1 MSIFI
6 DILLWGNLLGVILMT
21 LIYILESNSMHLFV
35 KRLKNTT
42 FRIEYIQD
50 ICVIFFMSWYGVVYL
65 IHLGVQLVSEP
76 SCFVYYVI
84 KYKTLN
90 KKIIIPHYFE
100 YKYIEV
106 KHRCWYKGEIYYTRY
121 NKVRERFIR
130 RYVK

>member
-6 DILLWGNLLGVILMT
+6 YTLLCGNLLGVILMT
-21 LIYILESNSMHLFV
+21 LIYILESNSINLFV

-50 ICVIFFMSWYGVVYL
+50 ICVISWYGVVYI
-65 IHLGVQLVSEP
+65 IHLGVQLISES
-76 SCFVYYVI
+76 SCFVYYVL
-84 KYKTLN
+84 KYKTMN

-106 KHRCWYKGEIYYTRY
+106 KHRCWHKGVIYYTRY

-130 RYVK
+130 RYAK